1 MGNTVGCRSE
11 RRIELRTMVIS
22 KVGKRKRN
30 PPPVKE
36 TRTAQEQ
43 PKRWIANNIYVYNQF
58 TMQWS
63 RENQK
68 KDVHNSK
75 HFENELMPNLELKLI
90 LYLCSKS
97 QAVRWIVIEKKV
109 IKSLF
114 SIEKC
119 LTCENCK
126 RKKKLDDCQTS
137 IQSFLSQSRIQCKN
151 NYSTCCEI

>member
-1 MGNTVGCRSE
+1 MGNTVRCRSE

-63 RENQK
+63 WENQK
-68 KDVHNSK
+68 KCPQFDAFWKRANAEFGIEIDLLS
-75 HFENELMPNLELKLI
+75 LLEI
-90 LYLCSKS
+90 SS
-97 QAVRWIVIEKKV
+97 SAMNRNRKKV